1 MTIRLGLILLLAMV
15 SVSST
20 SLVVRS
26 VATVPALVLAFW
38 RMLTASGMLWSY
50 SAIRPAG
57 SLSPI
62 NKRRIIFAGFFLGCH
77 FACFFLG
84 VRNTSIANATL
95 LGCMAPI
102 FTVFISIFQKKKIN
116 KMTYVGL
123 IVALIGGGIIQ
134 SGDLSLNNAN
144 LFGNSI
150 ALLSA
155 LFIAITFVLAE
166 EIRQETNS
174 IVYGRSLFF
183 VASITVLLI
192 AATAGDSIL
201 NFKHSDIPWFLFLGL
216 VPSIFGHNLLNYAV
230 KYITPTAVSS
240 VPLGEPIIAS
250 IFALLL
256 FEEAIPIGALLGG
269 PVVLIGV
276 FIIINNQ
283 AVSTSE

>member
-50 SAIRPAG
+50 SVIRPAG
-57 SLSPI
+57 KLSSA
-62 NKRRIIFAGFFLGCH
+62 NKKRIIFAGIFLGCH

-102 FTVFISIFQKKKIN
+102 FTVIISIFQKKKIN

-123 IVALIGGGIIQ
+123 SVALIGGGIIQ

-201 NFKHSDIPWFLFLGL
+201 NFKAGDIPWFLFLGL

-230 KYITPTAVSS
+230 KYITPTAVSA

-250 IFALLL
+250 IFGLLL
-256 FEEAIPIGALLGG
+256 FGEAIPFGALLGG

-276 FIIINNQ
+276 YIIINNQ
-283 AVSTSE
+283 AVSAGD

>member
-1 MTIRLGLILLLAMV
+1 MTVRIGLILLLAMV

-50 SAIRPAG
+50 SVIRPAG
-57 SLSPI
+57 KLSSA
-62 NKRRIIFAGFFLGCH
+62 NKKRIIFAGIFLGCH

-102 FTVFISIFQKKKIN
+102 FTVIISIFQKKKIN

-123 IVALIGGGIIQ
+123 SVALIGGGIIQ

-201 NFKHSDIPWFLFLGL
+201 NFKAGDIPWFLFLGL

-230 KYITPTAVSS
+230 KYITPTAVSA

-250 IFALLL
+250 IFGLLL
-256 FEEAIPIGALLGG
+256 FGETIPFGALLGG
-269 PVVLIGV
+269 PIVLIGV
-276 FIIINNQ
+276 YIIINNQ
-283 AVSTSE
+283 AVSAGD

>member
-1 MTIRLGLILLLAMV
+1 MTVRIGLILLLAMI

-20 SLVVRS
+20 SLVIRS

-38 RMLTASGMLWSY
+38 RMLTASGMLWGY
-50 SAIRPAG
+50 SAVRPAG
-57 SLSPI
+57 NLSLI
-62 NKRRIIFAGFFLGCH
+62 NKKRIIFAGIFLGCH

-116 KMTYVGL
+116 NMTYVG
-123 IVALIGGGIIQ
+123 IFVALVGGAIIQ
-134 SGDLSLNNAN
+134 SGDISLNSEN

-155 LFIAITFVLAE
+155 LFIAITFVLAGQ
-166 EIRQETNS
+166 IRQDTNS

-183 VASITVLLI
+183 VASVTICFI
-192 AATAGDSIL
+192 ALVAGDSIMS
-201 NFKHSDIPWFLFLGL
+201 FEIGDIPWFLFLGL

-240 VPLGEPIIAS
+240 VPLGEPVIAS
-250 IFALLL
+250 LFALLL
-256 FEEAIPIGALLGG
+256 FGEAIPAGALLGG
-269 PVVLIGV
+269 PVVLVGV
-276 FIIINNQ
+276 YIIINNQ
-283 AVSTSE
+283 ATNSVN

>member
-1 MTIRLGLILLLAMV
+1 MTVRIGLILLLAMV

-50 SAIRPAG
+50 SVIRPAG
-57 SLSPI
+57 KLSSA
-62 NKRRIIFAGFFLGCH
+62 NKKRIIFAGIFLGCH

-102 FTVFISIFQKKKIN
+102 FTVIISIFQKKKIN

-123 IVALIGGGIIQ
+123 SVALIGGGIIQ

-183 VASITVLLI
+183 VASITVLFI
-192 AATAGDSIL
+192 ATTMGDSVL
-201 NFKHSDIPWFLFLGL
+201 NFKPGDIPWFLFLGL

-230 KYITPTAVSS
+230 KYITPTAVSA

-250 IFALLL
+250 IFGLLL
-256 FEEAIPIGALLGG
+256 FGETIPFGALLGG
-269 PVVLIGV
+269 PIVLIGV
-276 FIIINNQ
+276 YIIINNQ
-283 AVSTSE
+283 AVSAGD

>member
-1 MTIRLGLILLLAMV
+1 MTVRLGFILLLAMV
-15 SVSST
+15 SVSSA

-38 RMLTASGMLWSY
+38 RMFTASGMLWGY
-50 SAIRPAG
+50 SVIRPAG
-57 SLSPI
+57 NLSTI
-62 NKRRIIFAGFFLGCH
+62 NKKRIIFAGIFLGCH

-84 VRNTSIANATL
+84 IRNTSIANATL
-95 LGCMAPI
+95 LGCVAPI
-102 FTVFISIFQKKKIN
+102 FTVIISIFQKKKFN

-123 IVALIGGGIIQ
+123 VIAIVGGGVVQ
-134 SGDLSLNNAN
+134 SGDISLNSAN

-155 LFIAITFVLAE
+155 LFLAMTFVLAE

-183 VASITVLLI
+183 VASITILFI
-192 AATAGDSIL
+192 ATMAGDSIL

-216 VPSIFGHNLLNYAV
+216 VPSVFGHNLLNYAV
-230 KYITPTAVSS
+230 KYITPTAVSA

-250 IFALLL
+250 IFGLLL
-256 FEEAIPIGALLGG
+256 FGEAIPFGALLGG

-276 FIIINNQ
+276 YIIIKHQ
-283 AVSTSE
+283 AVSAGD

>member
-1 MTIRLGLILLLAMV
+1 MTVRLGLILLLAMV

-20 SLVVRS
+20 SLVIRS

-38 RMLTASGMLWSY
+38 RMFTASGMLWSY
-50 SAIRPAG
+50 SVIRPAG
-57 SLSPI
+57 KLSSV
-62 NKRRIIFAGFFLGCH
+62 NKKRIIFAGIFLGCH

-123 IVALIGGGIIQ
+123 VIALVGGGIIQ
-134 SGDLSLNNAN
+134 SGDISLNNAN

-166 EIRQETNS
+166 QIRQETDN
-174 IVYGRSLFF
+174 VAYGRSLFF

-192 AATAGDSIL
+192 ATMAGDSIL
-201 NFKHSDIPWFLFLGL
+201 DFKAGDIPWFLFLGL

-250 IFALLL
+250 IFGLLL
-256 FEEAIPIGALLGG
+256 FGEAIPIGAILGG
-269 PVVLIGV
+269 PIVLIGV
-276 FIIINNQ
+276 YIIINNQ
-283 AVSTSE
+283 AVSAGG

>member
-1 MTIRLGLILLLAMV
+1 MTVRLGLILLLAMV

-20 SLVVRS
+20 SLVIRS

-38 RMLTASGMLWSY
+38 RMFTASGMLWSY
-50 SAIRPAG
+50 SVIRPAG
-57 SLSPI
+57 KLSSV
-62 NKRRIIFAGFFLGCH
+62 NKKRIIFAGIFLGCH

-123 IVALIGGGIIQ
+123 VIALVGGGIIQ
-134 SGDLSLNNAN
+134 SGDISLNNAN

-166 EIRQETNS
+166 EIRQETNN
-174 IVYGRSLFF
+174 VAYGRSLFF

-192 AATAGDSIL
+192 ATMAGDSIL
-201 NFKHSDIPWFLFLGL
+201 NFKAGDIPWFLFLGL
-216 VPSIFGHNLLNYAV
+216 VPSLFGHNLLNYAV

-240 VPLGEPIIAS
+240 VPLGEPIIS
-250 IFALLL
+250 SLFGLLL
-256 FEEAIPIGALLGG
+256 FGEAIPIGAILGG
-269 PVVLIGV
+269 PIVLIGV
-276 FIIINNQ
+276 YIIINNQ
-283 AVSTSE
+283 AVSAGG

>member
-1 MTIRLGLILLLAMV
+1 MTVRIGLILLLAMV

-38 RMLTASGMLWSY
+38 RMFTASGMLWSY
-50 SAIRPAG
+50 SVIRPAG
-57 SLSPI
+57 KLSPI
-62 NKRRIIFAGFFLGCH
+62 NKKRIIFAGIFLGCH

-84 VRNTSIANATL
+84 IRNTSIANATL

-102 FTVFISIFQKKKIN
+102 FTVFISIFQKKKMN

-123 IVALIGGGIIQ
+123 IVAIIGGGIVQ
-134 SGDLSLNNAN
+134 SGDISLNSAN

-155 LFIAITFVLAE
+155 LFLAITFVLAK
-166 EIRQETNS
+166 EIRQETANV
-174 IVYGRSLFF
+174 VYGRSLFF
-183 VASITVLLI
+183 VASITVLFI
-192 AATAGDSIL
+192 ATTTGDSVL
-201 NFKHSDIPWFLFLGL
+201 NFTVGDIPWFLFLGL

-256 FEEAIPIGALLGG
+256 FGETIPIGALLGG

-276 FIIINNQ
+276 YIIINNQ
-283 AVSTSE
+283 AVSTSD

>member
-1 MTIRLGLILLLAMV
+1 MTVRLGFILLLAMV
-15 SVSST
+15 SVSSA

-38 RMLTASGMLWSY
+38 RMFTASGMLWGY
-50 SAIRPAG
+50 SVIRPAG
-57 SLSPI
+57 NLSTI
-62 NKRRIIFAGFFLGCH
+62 NKKRIIFAGIFLGCH

-84 VRNTSIANATL
+84 IRNTSIANATL
-95 LGCMAPI
+95 LGCVAPI
-102 FTVFISIFQKKKIN
+102 FTVIISIFQKKKFN

-123 IVALIGGGIIQ
+123 VIAIVGGGVVQ
-134 SGDLSLNNAN
+134 SGDISLNSAN

-155 LFIAITFVLAE
+155 LFLAMTFVLAE

-183 VASITVLLI
+183 VASITILFI
-192 AATAGDSIL
+192 ATMAGDSIL

-216 VPSIFGHNLLNYAV
+216 VPSVFGHNLLNYAV

-269 PVVLIGV
+269 PLVLIGV
-276 FIIINNQ
+276 YIIINNQ
-283 AVSTSE
+283 AVSAGD

>member
-20 SLVVRS
+20 SLVIRS

-50 SAIRPAG
+50 SVIRPAG
-57 SLSPI
+57 TLSSA
-62 NKRRIIFAGFFLGCH
+62 NKKRIIFAGIFLGCH

-116 KMTYVGL
+116 KMTYIGL

-174 IVYGRSLFF
+174 IVYGRTLFF

-201 NFKHSDIPWFLFLGL
+201 NFKAGDIPWFLFLGL

-256 FEEAIPIGALLGG
+256 FGEAIPIGALLGG

-276 FIIINNQ
+276 YIIINNQ

>member
-1 MTIRLGLILLLAMV
+1 MTVRIGLILLLAMV

-38 RMLTASGMLWSY
+38 RMFTASGMLWGY
-50 SAIRPAG
+50 SVIRPAG
-57 SLSPI
+57 SLSLI
-62 NKRRIIFAGFFLGCH
+62 NKKRIIFAGIFLGCH

-84 VRNTSIANATL
+84 IRNTSIANATL
-95 LGCMAPI
+95 LGCVAPI
-102 FTVFISIFQKKKIN
+102 FTVIISIFQKKKIN

-123 IVALIGGGIIQ
+123 IIAIVGGGIVQ
-134 SGDLSLNNAN
+134 SGDISLNSAN

-155 LFIAITFVLAE
+155 LFLAITFVLAE
-166 EIRQETNS
+166 EIRQETANV
-174 IVYGRSLFF
+174 VYGRSLFF
-183 VASITVLLI
+183 VASITVLFI

-201 NFKHSDIPWFLFLGL
+201 NFKPGDIPWFLFLGL

-250 IFALLL
+250 LFGLLL
-256 FEEAIPIGALLGG
+256 FGEAIPFGALLGG
-269 PVVLIGV
+269 PIVLIGV
-276 FIIINNQ
+276 YIIIKHQ
-283 AVSTSE
+283 AVSADD

>member
-1 MTIRLGLILLLAMV
+1 MTVRLGLILLLAMV

-20 SLVVRS
+20 SLVIRS

-38 RMLTASGMLWSY
+38 RMFTASGMLWSY
-50 SAIRPAG
+50 SVIRPAG
-57 SLSPI
+57 KLSSV
-62 NKRRIIFAGFFLGCH
+62 NKKRIIFAGIFLGCH

-123 IVALIGGGIIQ
+123 VIALVGGGIIQ
-134 SGDLSLNNAN
+134 SGDISLNNAN

-166 EIRQETNS
+166 QIRQETDN
-174 IVYGRSLFF
+174 VAYGRSLFF

-192 AATAGDSIL
+192 AITAGDSIL
-201 NFKHSDIPWFLFLGL
+201 DFKAGDIPWFLFLGL

-250 IFALLL
+250 IFGLLL
-256 FEEAIPIGALLGG
+256 FGEAIPIGALLGG

-276 FIIINNQ
+276 YIIINNQ
-283 AVSTSE
+283 AVSEED

>member
-1 MTIRLGLILLLAMV
+1 MTVRIGLILLLAMV

-38 RMLTASGMLWSY
+38 RMFTASGMLWSY
-50 SAIRPAG
+50 SVIRPAG
-57 SLSPI
+57 KLSPI
-62 NKRRIIFAGFFLGCH
+62 NKKRIIFAGIFLGCH

-84 VRNTSIANATL
+84 IRNTSIANATL

-102 FTVFISIFQKKKIN
+102 FTVFISTFQKKKIN

-123 IVALIGGGIIQ
+123 IVAIVGGGIVQ
-134 SGDLSLNNAN
+134 SGDISLNSAN

-155 LFIAITFVLAE
+155 LFLAITFVLAE
-166 EIRQETNS
+166 EIRQETDNV
-174 IVYGRSLFF
+174 VYGRSLFF

-192 AATAGDSIL
+192 AATVGDSIL
-201 NFKHSDIPWFLFLGL
+201 NFKSADIPWFLFLGL

-256 FEEAIPIGALLGG
+256 FGEAIPIGALLGG

-276 FIIINNQ
+276 YIIINNQ
-283 AVSTSE
+283 AVSSGD

>member
-1 MTIRLGLILLLAMV
+1 MTVRIGLILLLAMV

-38 RMLTASGMLWSY
+38 RMFTASGMLWGY
-50 SAIRPAG
+50 SVIRPAG
-57 SLSPI
+57 SLSLI
-62 NKRRIIFAGFFLGCH
+62 NKKRIIFAGIFLGCH

-84 VRNTSIANATL
+84 IRNTSIANATL
-95 LGCMAPI
+95 LGCVAPI
-102 FTVFISIFQKKKIN
+102 FTVIISIFQKKKIN

-123 IVALIGGGIIQ
+123 IIAIVGGGIVQ
-134 SGDLSLNNAN
+134 SGDISLNSAN

-155 LFIAITFVLAE
+155 LFLAITFVLAE
-166 EIRQETNS
+166 EIRQETANV
-174 IVYGRSLFF
+174 VYGRSLFF
-183 VASITVLLI
+183 VASITVLFI

-201 NFKHSDIPWFLFLGL
+201 NFKPGDIPWFLFLGL

-250 IFALLL
+250 LFGLLL
-256 FEEAIPIGALLGG
+256 FGEAIPFGALLGG
-269 PVVLIGV
+269 PIVLIGV
-276 FIIINNQ
+276 YIIIKHQ
-283 AVSTSE
+283 AVSSGN

>member
-1 MTIRLGLILLLAMV
+1 MTVRLGLILLLAMV

-38 RMLTASGMLWSY
+38 RMFTASGMLWSY
-50 SAIRPAG
+50 SVIRPAG
-57 SLSPI
+57 SLSLI
-62 NKRRIIFAGFFLGCH
+62 NKKRIIFAGIFLGCH

-84 VRNTSIANATL
+84 IRNTSIANATL
-95 LGCMAPI
+95 LGCVAPI
-102 FTVFISIFQKKKIN
+102 FTVIISIFQKKKIN

-123 IVALIGGGIIQ
+123 IIAIVGGGIVQ
-134 SGDLSLNNAN
+134 SGDISLNSAN

-155 LFIAITFVLAE
+155 LFLAITFVLAE
-166 EIRQETNS
+166 EIRQETANV
-174 IVYGRSLFF
+174 VYGRSLFF
-183 VASITVLLI
+183 VASITVLFI
-192 AATAGDSIL
+192 AAAAGDSIL
-201 NFKHSDIPWFLFLGL
+201 NFKPGDIPWFLFLGL

-250 IFALLL
+250 LFGLLL
-256 FEEAIPIGALLGG
+256 FGEAIPFGALLGG
-269 PVVLIGV
+269 PIVLIGV
-276 FIIINNQ
+276 YIIIKHQ
-283 AVSTSE
+283 AVSADD

>member
-1 MTIRLGLILLLAMV
+1 MTVRIGLILLLAMV

-38 RMLTASGMLWSY
+38 RMFTASGMLWGY
-50 SAIRPAG
+50 SVIRPAG
-57 SLSPI
+57 SLSLI
-62 NKRRIIFAGFFLGCH
+62 NKKRIIFAGIFLGCH

-84 VRNTSIANATL
+84 IRNTSIANATL
-95 LGCMAPI
+95 LGCVAPI
-102 FTVFISIFQKKKIN
+102 FTVIISIFQKKKIN

-123 IVALIGGGIIQ
+123 IIAIVGGGIVQ
-134 SGDLSLNNAN
+134 SGDISLNSAN

-155 LFIAITFVLAE
+155 LFLAITFVLAE
-166 EIRQETNS
+166 EIRQETANV
-174 IVYGRSLFF
+174 VYGRSLFF
-183 VASITVLLI
+183 VASITVLFI
-192 AATAGDSIL
+192 AAAAGDSIL
-201 NFKHSDIPWFLFLGL
+201 NFKPGDIPWFLFLGL

-250 IFALLL
+250 LFGLLL
-256 FEEAIPIGALLGG
+256 FGEAIPFGALLGG
-269 PVVLIGV
+269 PIVLIGV
-276 FIIINNQ
+276 YIIIKHQ
-283 AVSTSE
+283 AVSADD

>member
-1 MTIRLGLILLLAMV
+1 
-15 SVSST
+15 
-20 SLVVRS
+20 

-38 RMLTASGMLWSY
+38 RMFTASGMLWSY

-57 SLSPI
+57 KLSSV
-62 NKRRIIFAGFFLGCH
+62 NKKRIIFAGFFLGCH

-123 IVALIGGGIIQ
+123 IVAIVGGGIVQ
-134 SGDLSLNNAN
+134 SGDISLNSAN

-155 LFIAITFVLAE
+155 LFLAITFVLAE

-174 IVYGRSLFF
+174 IIYGRSLFF

-192 AATAGDSIL
+192 ATTAGDSIL
-201 NFKHSDIPWFLFLGL
+201 DFKAGDMPWFLFLGL

-256 FEEAIPIGALLGG
+256 FGEAIPIGALLGG

-276 FIIINNQ
+276 YIIINNQ
-283 AVSTSE
+283 AVSSGD

>member
-50 SAIRPAG
+50 SVIRPAG
-57 SLSPI
+57 KLSSA
-62 NKRRIIFAGFFLGCH
+62 NKKRIIFAGIFLGCH

-102 FTVFISIFQKKKIN
+102 FTVIISIFQKKKIN

-123 IVALIGGGIIQ
+123 SVALIGGGIIQ

-192 AATAGDSIL
+192 AAAAGDSIL
-201 NFKHSDIPWFLFLGL
+201 NFKAGDIPWFLFLGL

-230 KYITPTAVSS
+230 KYITPTAVSA

-250 IFALLL
+250 IFGLLL
-256 FEEAIPIGALLGG
+256 FGETIPFGALLGG

-276 FIIINNQ
+276 YVIINNQ
-283 AVSTSE
+283 AVSAGD

>member
-1 MTIRLGLILLLAMV
+1 MTVRLGLILLLAMV

-20 SLVVRS
+20 SLVIRS

-38 RMLTASGMLWSY
+38 RMFTASGMLWSY
-50 SAIRPAG
+50 SVIRPAG
-57 SLSPI
+57 KLSSV
-62 NKRRIIFAGFFLGCH
+62 NKKRIIFAGIFLGCH

-123 IVALIGGGIIQ
+123 IIALVGGGIIQ
-134 SGDLSLNNAN
+134 SGDISLNNAN

-166 EIRQETNS
+166 QIRQETDN
-174 IVYGRSLFF
+174 VAYGRSLFF

-192 AATAGDSIL
+192 AITAGDSIL
-201 NFKHSDIPWFLFLGL
+201 DFKAGDIPWFLFLGL

-250 IFALLL
+250 IFGLLL
-256 FEEAIPIGALLGG
+256 FGEAIPIGALLGG

-276 FIIINNQ
+276 YIIINNQ
-283 AVSTSE
+283 AVSEED

>member
-1 MTIRLGLILLLAMV
+1 MTVRIGLILLLAMV

-38 RMLTASGMLWSY
+38 RMFTASGMLWSY
-50 SAIRPAG
+50 SVIRPAG
-57 SLSPI
+57 KLSPI
-62 NKRRIIFAGFFLGCH
+62 NKKRIIFAGIFLGCH

-84 VRNTSIANATL
+84 IRNTSIANATL

-102 FTVFISIFQKKKIN
+102 FTVFISTFQKKKIN

-123 IVALIGGGIIQ
+123 IIAIVGGGIVQ
-134 SGDLSLNNAN
+134 SGDISLNSAN

-155 LFIAITFVLAE
+155 LFLAITFVLAE
-166 EIRQETNS
+166 EIRQETDNV
-174 IVYGRSLFF
+174 VYGRSLFF

-192 AATAGDSIL
+192 ATTAGDSIL
-201 NFKHSDIPWFLFLGL
+201 DFNIVDIPWFLFLGL
-216 VPSIFGHNLLNYAV
+216 VPSVFGHNLLNYAV

-256 FEEAIPIGALLGG
+256 FGEAIPIGALLGG
-269 PVVLIGV
+269 PIVLIGV
-276 FIIINNQ
+276 YIIINNQ
-283 AVSTSE
+283 AVYSGG

>member
-1 MTIRLGLILLLAMV
+1 L
-15 SVSST
+15 
-20 SLVVRS
+20 
-26 VATVPALVLAFW
+26 F
-38 RMLTASGMLWSY
+38 TASGMLWGY
-50 SAIRPAG
+50 SAFRPAG
-57 SLSPI
+57 KLSSV
-62 NKRRIIFAGFFLGCH
+62 NKKRIIFAGIFLGCH

-123 IVALIGGGIIQ
+123 VIALIGGGIIQ
-134 SGDLSLNNAN
+134 SGDISLNNAN

-150 ALLSA
+150 ALLSG

-166 EIRQETNS
+166 QIRQETDN
-174 IVYGRSLFF
+174 VAYGRSLFF

-192 AATAGDSIL
+192 ATMAGDSIL
-201 NFKHSDIPWFLFLGL
+201 NFKAGDIPWFLFLGL

-250 IFALLL
+250 LFGLLL
-256 FEEAIPIGALLGG
+256 FGEAIPIGAILGG
-269 PVVLIGV
+269 PIVLIGV
-276 FIIINNQ
+276 YIIINNQ
-283 AVSTSE
+283 AVSAGG

>member
-1 MTIRLGLILLLAMV
+1 MTVRIGLILLLAMV

-38 RMLTASGMLWSY
+38 RMFTASGMLWGY
-50 SAIRPAG
+50 SVIRPAG
-57 SLSPI
+57 SLSLI
-62 NKRRIIFAGFFLGCH
+62 NKKRIIFAGIFLGCH

-84 VRNTSIANATL
+84 IRNTSIANATL
-95 LGCMAPI
+95 LGCVAPI
-102 FTVFISIFQKKKIN
+102 FTVIISIFQKKKIN

-123 IVALIGGGIIQ
+123 IIAIVGGGIVQ
-134 SGDLSLNNAN
+134 SGDISLNSAN

-155 LFIAITFVLAE
+155 LFLAITFVLAE
-166 EIRQETNS
+166 EIRQETANV
-174 IVYGRSLFF
+174 IYGRSLFF

-192 AATAGDSIL
+192 ATTTGDSIL
-201 NFKHSDIPWFLFLGL
+201 NFKVGDIPWFLFLGL

-240 VPLGEPIIAS
+240 VPLGEPVIAS
-250 IFALLL
+250 LFGLLL
-256 FEEAIPIGALLGG
+256 FGEAIPFGALLGG
-269 PVVLIGV
+269 PIVLIGV
-276 FIIINNQ
+276 YIIIKHQ
-283 AVSTSE
+283 AISADD

>member
-1 MTIRLGLILLLAMV
+1 MTVRIGLILLLAMF

-38 RMLTASGMLWSY
+38 RMFTASGMLWGY
-50 SAIRPAG
+50 SVIRPAG
-57 SLSPI
+57 KLSPI
-62 NKRRIIFAGFFLGCH
+62 NKKRIIFAGIFLGCH

-84 VRNTSIANATL
+84 IRNTSIANATL
-95 LGCMAPI
+95 LGCLAPI
-102 FTVFISIFQKKKIN
+102 FTVFIAIFQKKKIN

-123 IVALIGGGIIQ
+123 IVAIVGVGIVQ
-134 SGDLSLNNAN
+134 SGDISLNNTN
-144 LFGNSI
+144 LFGDSI

-155 LFIAITFVLAE
+155 LFLAFTFVLAE

-174 IVYGRSLFF
+174 VVYGRSLFF
-183 VASITVLLI
+183 VAALTLLLI
-192 AATAGDSIL
+192 ATTAGDSIL
-201 NFKHSDIPWFLFLGL
+201 NFGVEDIPWFLFLGL

-240 VPLGEPIIAS
+240 VPLGEPVIAS
-250 IFALLL
+250 LFGLLL
-256 FEEAIPIGALLGG
+256 FGEAIPLGALLGG

-276 FIIINNQ
+276 YIIINNQ
-283 AVSTSE
+283 AVSAGD

>member
-1 MTIRLGLILLLAMV
+1 MTVRLGFILLLAMV

-38 RMLTASGMLWSY
+38 RMFTASGMLWGY
-50 SAIRPAG
+50 SVIRPAG
-57 SLSPI
+57 SLSTI
-62 NKRRIIFAGFFLGCH
+62 NKKRIIFAGIFLGCH

-84 VRNTSIANATL
+84 IRNTSIANATL
-95 LGCMAPI
+95 LGCVAPI
-102 FTVFISIFQKKKIN
+102 FTVIISIFQKKKIN

-123 IVALIGGGIIQ
+123 VIAIVGGGIVQ
-134 SGDLSLNNAN
+134 SGDISLNSAN

-155 LFIAITFVLAE
+155 LFLAMTFVLAE

-201 NFKHSDIPWFLFLGL
+201 NFKPSDIPWFIFLGL
-216 VPSIFGHNLLNYAV
+216 VPSVFGHNLLNYAV
-230 KYITPTAVSS
+230 KYITPTAVSA

-250 IFALLL
+250 IFGLLL
-256 FEEAIPIGALLGG
+256 FGESIPFGALLGG

-276 FIIINNQ
+276 YIIINNQ
-283 AVSTSE
+283 AVSANN

>member
-1 MTIRLGLILLLAMV
+1 MTVRLGFILLLAMV

-38 RMLTASGMLWSY
+38 RMFTASGMLWGY
-50 SAIRPAG
+50 SVIRPAG
-57 SLSPI
+57 NLSTI
-62 NKRRIIFAGFFLGCH
+62 NKKRIIFAGIFLGCH

-84 VRNTSIANATL
+84 IRNTSIANATL

-102 FTVFISIFQKKKIN
+102 FTVFIAILQKKKIN

-123 IVALIGGGIIQ
+123 IVAIVGGGIVQ
-134 SGDLSLNNAN
+134 SGDISLNSAN

-155 LFIAITFVLAE
+155 LFLAITFVLAE
-166 EIRQETNS
+166 EIRQETDNV
-174 IVYGRSLFF
+174 VYGRSLFF

-192 AATAGDSIL
+192 ATTMGDSVL
-201 NFKHSDIPWFLFLGL
+201 NFKPGDIPWFLFLGL

-256 FEEAIPIGALLGG
+256 FGEAIPFGALLGG

-276 FIIINNQ
+276 YIIIKHQ
-283 AVSTSE
+283 AVSAGD

>member
-1 MTIRLGLILLLAMV
+1 MTVRIGLILLLAMV

-38 RMLTASGMLWSY
+38 RMFTASGMLWGY
-50 SAIRPAG
+50 SVIRPAG
-57 SLSPI
+57 SLSLI
-62 NKRRIIFAGFFLGCH
+62 NKKRIIFAGIFLGCH

-84 VRNTSIANATL
+84 IRNTSIANATL
-95 LGCMAPI
+95 LGCVAPI
-102 FTVFISIFQKKKIN
+102 FTVIISIFQKKKIN

-123 IVALIGGGIIQ
+123 IIAIVGGGIVQ
-134 SGDLSLNNAN
+134 LGDISLNSAN

-155 LFIAITFVLAE
+155 LFLAITFVLAE
-166 EIRQETNS
+166 EIRQETANV
-174 IVYGRSLFF
+174 VYGRSLFF
-183 VASITVLLI
+183 VASITVLFI
-192 AATAGDSIL
+192 AAAAGDSIL
-201 NFKHSDIPWFLFLGL
+201 NFKPGDIPWFLFLGL

-250 IFALLL
+250 LFALLL
-256 FEEAIPIGALLGG
+256 FGEAIPFGALLGG

-276 FIIINNQ
+276 YIIIKHQ
-283 AVSTSE
+283 AVSADD

>member
-1 MTIRLGLILLLAMV
+1 MTVRIGLILLLAMV

-38 RMLTASGMLWSY
+38 RMFTASGMLWSY
-50 SAIRPAG
+50 SVIRPAG
-57 SLSPI
+57 KLSPI
-62 NKRRIIFAGFFLGCH
+62 NKKRIIFAGIFLGCH

-84 VRNTSIANATL
+84 IRNTSIANATL

-123 IVALIGGGIIQ
+123 IIAIVGGGIVQ
-134 SGDLSLNNAN
+134 SGDVSLNSAN

-155 LFIAITFVLAE
+155 LFLAITFVLAE
-166 EIRQETNS
+166 EIRQETANV
-174 IVYGRSLFF
+174 VYGRSLFF
-183 VASITVLLI
+183 VASITVLFI
-192 AATAGDSIL
+192 AAMAGDSIL
-201 NFKHSDIPWFLFLGL
+201 NFKPGDIPWFLFLGL

-256 FEEAIPIGALLGG
+256 FGEAIPFGALLGG

-276 FIIINNQ
+276 YIIIKHQ
-283 AVSTSE
+283 AVSADD

>member
-1 MTIRLGLILLLAMV
+1 MTVRLGLILLLAMV

-20 SLVVRS
+20 SLVIRS

-38 RMLTASGMLWSY
+38 RMFTASGMLWSY
-50 SAIRPAG
+50 SVIRPAG
-57 SLSPI
+57 KLSSV
-62 NKRRIIFAGFFLGCH
+62 NKKRIIFAGIFLRCH

-84 VRNTSIANATL
+84 VRNTSIENATL

-123 IVALIGGGIIQ
+123 VIALVGGGIIQ
-134 SGDLSLNNAN
+134 SGDISLNNAN

-166 EIRQETNS
+166 QIRQETDN
-174 IVYGRSLFF
+174 VAYGRSLFF

-192 AATAGDSIL
+192 AITAGDSIL
-201 NFKHSDIPWFLFLGL
+201 DFKAGDIPWFLFLGL

-250 IFALLL
+250 IFGLLL
-256 FEEAIPIGALLGG
+256 FGEAIPIGALLGG

-276 FIIINNQ
+276 YIIINNQ
-283 AVSTSE
+283 AVSAGG

>member
-57 SLSPI
+57 KLSFA
-62 NKRRIIFAGFFLGCH
+62 NKKRIIFAGFFLGCH

-116 KMTYVGL
+116 KMTYVGV

-134 SGDLSLNNAN
+134 SGDLSLNSAN

-192 AATAGDSIL
+192 AATVGDSIL
-201 NFKHSDIPWFLFLGL
+201 NFKSADIPWFLFLGL

-256 FEEAIPIGALLGG
+256 FGEAIPIGALLGG

-276 FIIINNQ
+276 YIIINNQ
-283 AVSTSE
+283 AVSSGD

>member
-1 MTIRLGLILLLAMV
+1 MTVRLGLILLLAMV

-20 SLVVRS
+20 SLVIRS

-38 RMLTASGMLWSY
+38 RMFTASGMLWSY
-50 SAIRPAG
+50 SVIRPAG
-57 SLSPI
+57 KLSSV
-62 NKRRIIFAGFFLGCH
+62 NKKRIIFAGIFLGCH

-123 IVALIGGGIIQ
+123 VIALVGGGIIQ
-134 SGDLSLNNAN
+134 SGDISLNNAN

-166 EIRQETNS
+166 QIRQETDN
-174 IVYGRSLFF
+174 VAYGRSLFF

-192 AATAGDSIL
+192 ATMAGDSIL
-201 NFKHSDIPWFLFLGL
+201 NFKTGDIPWFLFLGL

-250 IFALLL
+250 LFGLLL
-256 FEEAIPIGALLGG
+256 FGEAIPIGAILGG
-269 PVVLIGV
+269 PIVLIGV
-276 FIIINNQ
+276 YIIINNQ
-283 AVSTSE
+283 AVSAGG

>member
-1 MTIRLGLILLLAMV
+1 MTVRIGLILLLAMV

-38 RMLTASGMLWSY
+38 RMFTASGMLWSY
-50 SAIRPAG
+50 SVIRPAG
-57 SLSPI
+57 KLSPI
-62 NKRRIIFAGFFLGCH
+62 NKKRIIFAGIFLGCH

-84 VRNTSIANATL
+84 IRNTSIANATL
-95 LGCMAPI
+95 LGCVAPI
-102 FTVFISIFQKKKIN
+102 FTVIISIFQKKKIN

-123 IVALIGGGIIQ
+123 IIAIVGGGIVQ
-134 SGDLSLNNAN
+134 LGDISLNSAN

-155 LFIAITFVLAE
+155 LFLAITFVLAE
-166 EIRQETNS
+166 EIRQETANV
-174 IVYGRSLFF
+174 VYGRSLFF
-183 VASITVLLI
+183 VASITVLFI

-201 NFKHSDIPWFLFLGL
+201 NFKPGDIPWFLFLGL

-250 IFALLL
+250 LFALLL
-256 FEEAIPIGALLGG
+256 FGEAIPFGALLGG
-269 PVVLIGV
+269 PIVLIGV
-276 FIIINNQ
+276 YIIIKHQ
-283 AVSTSE
+283 AISADD

>member
-38 RMLTASGMLWSY
+38 RMVTASGMLWSY
-50 SAIRPAG
+50 SVIRPAG
-57 SLSPI
+57 KLSSA
-62 NKRRIIFAGFFLGCH
+62 NKKRIIFAGIFLGCH

-102 FTVFISIFQKKKIN
+102 FTVIISIFQKKKIN

-123 IVALIGGGIIQ
+123 SVALIGGGIIQ

-201 NFKHSDIPWFLFLGL
+201 NFKAGDIPWFLFLGL

-230 KYITPTAVSS
+230 KYITPTAVSA

-250 IFALLL
+250 IFGLLL
-256 FEEAIPIGALLGG
+256 FGETIPFGALLGG
-269 PVVLIGV
+269 PIVLIGV
-276 FIIINNQ
+276 YIIINNQ
-283 AVSTSE
+283 AVSVGD

>member
-1 MTIRLGLILLLAMV
+1 MTVRIGLILLLAMV

-38 RMLTASGMLWSY
+38 RMFTASGMLWGY
-50 SAIRPAG
+50 SVIRPAG
-57 SLSPI
+57 SLSLI
-62 NKRRIIFAGFFLGCH
+62 NKKRIIFAGIFLGCH

-84 VRNTSIANATL
+84 IRNTSIANATL
-95 LGCMAPI
+95 LGCVAPI
-102 FTVFISIFQKKKIN
+102 FTVIISIFQKKKIN

-123 IVALIGGGIIQ
+123 IIAIVGGGIVQ
-134 SGDLSLNNAN
+134 SGDISLNSAN

-155 LFIAITFVLAE
+155 LFLAITFVLAE
-166 EIRQETNS
+166 EIRQETANV
-174 IVYGRSLFF
+174 VYGRSLFF
-183 VASITVLLI
+183 VASITVLFI

-201 NFKHSDIPWFLFLGL
+201 NFKPGDIPWFLFLGL

-230 KYITPTAVSS
+230 KYISPTAVSS

-250 IFALLL
+250 FFALLL
-256 FEEAIPIGALLGG
+256 FGEAIPFGALLGG
-269 PVVLIGV
+269 PIVLIGV
-276 FIIINNQ
+276 YIIIKHQ
-283 AVSTSE
+283 AVSADD

>member
-1 MTIRLGLILLLAMV
+1 MTVRLGFILLLAMV

-38 RMLTASGMLWSY
+38 RMFTASGMLWGY
-50 SAIRPAG
+50 SVIRPAG
-57 SLSPI
+57 SLSTI
-62 NKRRIIFAGFFLGCH
+62 NKKRIIFAGIFLGCH

-84 VRNTSIANATL
+84 IRNTSIANATL
-95 LGCMAPI
+95 LGCVAPI
-102 FTVFISIFQKKKIN
+102 FTVIISIFQKKKFN

-123 IVALIGGGIIQ
+123 VIAIVGGGVVQ
-134 SGDLSLNNAN
+134 SGDISLNSAN

-155 LFIAITFVLAE
+155 LFLAMTFVLAE

-183 VASITVLLI
+183 VASITILFI
-192 AATAGDSIL
+192 ATMAGDSIL

-216 VPSIFGHNLLNYAV
+216 VPSVFGHNLLNYAV
-230 KYITPTAVSS
+230 KYITPTAVSA

-250 IFALLL
+250 IFGLLL
-256 FEEAIPIGALLGG
+256 FGEAIPFGALLGG

-276 FIIINNQ
+276 YIIINNQ
-283 AVSTSE
+283 AVSAGD

>member
-1 MTIRLGLILLLAMV
+1 MTVRIGLILLLAMV

-38 RMLTASGMLWSY
+38 RMFTASGMLWSY
-50 SAIRPAG
+50 SVIRPAG
-57 SLSPI
+57 KLSPI
-62 NKRRIIFAGFFLGCH
+62 NKKRIIFAGIFLGCH

-84 VRNTSIANATL
+84 IRNTSIANATL

-102 FTVFISIFQKKKIN
+102 FTVFISIFQKKKMN

-123 IVALIGGGIIQ
+123 IVAIIGGGIVQ
-134 SGDLSLNNAN
+134 SGDISLNSAN
-144 LFGNSI
+144 LFGNSV

-155 LFIAITFVLAE
+155 LFLAITFVLAK
-166 EIRQETNS
+166 EIRQETANV
-174 IVYGRSLFF
+174 VYGRSLFF
-183 VASITVLLI
+183 VASITVLFI
-192 AATAGDSIL
+192 ATTTGDSVL
-201 NFKHSDIPWFLFLGL
+201 NFTVGDIPWFLFLGL

-256 FEEAIPIGALLGG
+256 FGEAIPIGALLGG

-276 FIIINNQ
+276 YIIINNQ

>member
-1 MTIRLGLILLLAMV
+1 MTVRLGLILLLAMV

-20 SLVVRS
+20 SLVIRS

-38 RMLTASGMLWSY
+38 RMFTASGMLWSY
-50 SAIRPAG
+50 SVIRPAG
-57 SLSPI
+57 KLSSV
-62 NKRRIIFAGFFLGCH
+62 NKKRIIFAGIFLGCH

-123 IVALIGGGIIQ
+123 VIALVGGGIIQ
-134 SGDLSLNNAN
+134 SGDISLNNAN

-166 EIRQETNS
+166 QIRQETDN
-174 IVYGRSLFF
+174 VAYGRSLFF

-192 AATAGDSIL
+192 ATMAGDSIL
-201 NFKHSDIPWFLFLGL
+201 DFKAGDIPWFLFLGL

-250 IFALLL
+250 IFGLLL
-256 FEEAIPIGALLGG
+256 FGEAIPIGALLGG

-276 FIIINNQ
+276 YIIINNQ
-283 AVSTSE
+283 AVSEED